1 MFDLQIFA
9 PKDYFKADPF
19 VFVRVNV
26 RSDCVVGFYEPKL
39 LCKLC
44 DREGHTQISCD
55 YAASKVGP
63 NMSYADSVF
72 WQFVDPDDRP
82 EGYDQ
87 ARDGD
92 YNDFR

>member
-1 MFDLQIFA
+1 M
-9 PKDYFKADPF
+9 
-19 VFVRVNV
+19 

-63 NMSYADSVF
+63 NMSYADSAF
-72 WQFVDPDDRP
+72 WQFLILLIALRAMTRQDKDIAMISD
-82 EGYDQ
+82 
-87 ARDGD
+87 
-92 YNDFR
+92 NF